1 MKGSQFLLKT
11 DTLATCISD
20 YVRDQLVLIP
30 ANSEITLLDESL
42 AATSVRVSWNGWDL
56 AVFSEALRSQAI
68 ELTRKNDMYNNEL
81 NETEESDD
89 DLSVTEQLRLVD
101 QLLALSKRC
110 WSRSLKSFDSEL
122 AEMRKNLLQESE
134 SERVLGAVNGR

>member
-1 MKGSQFLLKT
+1 MKGSQYLLKT
-11 DTLATCISD
+11 DTLATCIGD
-20 YVRDQLVLIP
+20 YARDQLVLIP
-30 ANSEITLLDESL
+30 ADSEITLLDHSL

-68 ELTRKNDMYNNEL
+68 ELTRKNCMYNHEL
-81 NETEESDD
+81 SETEESDD
-89 DLSVTEQLRLVD
+89 DLSVAEQLRLVD

-110 WSRSLKSFDSEL
+110 WSRSLKSFDSDL
-122 AEMRKNLLQESE
+122 AEMRRNLLKESE